1 MSPDTTPN
9 TTRPDTGMSD
19 DAATAEAR
27 RIIHEAARDLAQTPT
42 AHRDT
47 TPLPRYG
54 DTPPVPQPGIPPM
67 TQRATDA
74 SRLILTTG
82 LATVPPGLIAIGLLL
97 ASGQADPT
105 VVGMICAAP
114 AAVAVPILA
123 IARLLRRAKDA
134 MPDVHHHH
142 YTGSVTQQHTTQ
154 TTHTHGLI
162 ARTHNELPR

>member
-19 DAATAEAR
+19 DVATAEAR
-27 RIIHEAARDLAQTPT
+27 RIINEAARDLAQTPT

-47 TPLPRYG
+47 SPLPRYG

-67 TQRATDA
+67 SQKATDV
-74 SRLILTTG
+74 SRLMLTAG
-82 LATVPPGLIAIGLLL
+82 LSTVPPGLIAIGLLL

-114 AAVAVPILA
+114 AAVAVPVLA
-123 IARLLRRAKDA
+123 VARLLRRAKDA
-134 MPDVHHHH
+134 LPDVHHHH
-142 YTGSVTQQHTTQ
+142 YDGPVYQDQRNLHTSTRGVWAKTTNQQ
-154 TTHTHGLI
+154 G
-162 ARTHNELPR
+162 